1 MVIYECILTRD
12 IMTIGKESLE
22 IFFAFSL
29 LFNALLFIPQSVK
42 IIRDKS
48 AKGVSL
54 LTFLGLVVIQLAT
67 IIHAYVTN
75 DVVLFWG
82 YILSIITTGCV
93 VVLILI
99 YRKK

>member
-1 MVIYECILTRD
+1 MEKYMNIE
-12 IMTIGKESLE
+12 KESLE
-22 IFFAFSL
+22 IFFALSL

-54 LTFLGLVVIQLAT
+54 LTFLGLVIIQLAT
-67 IIHAYVTN
+67 IIHAYVTH

-82 YILSIITTGCV
+82 YVLSILTTGCV
-93 VVLILI
+93 VILILI
-99 YRKK
+99 YRKKG

>member
-1 MVIYECILTRD
+1 
-12 IMTIGKESLE
+12 MTIGKESLE